1 MKLSSACLRITITS
15 SAVLSVLGH
24 ATLIDPEGM
33 ERMLTPC
40 RDECAENLSN
50 GYDKYYN
57 VTSNAQLAFLGYN
70 AHWFTTGTAPG
81 CKATVST
88 ALCYDYVNRAI
99 ILANIIHELF
109 RHYKLITWPCSTF
122 SFYLPFSLCRVKI
135 QMDSGGGSAKNCWNL
150 L

>member
-88 ALCYDYVNRAI
+88 ALCYDHVNRAI

-122 SFYLPFSLCRVKI
+122 SFYLPFSLYRVKI
-135 QMDSGGGSAKNCWNL
+135 QTESGGSAKN
-150 L
+150 